1 MDIWIYFIPR
11 ARYSK
16 EIFSITSECRIE
28 NVVENYFPRNKRN
41 NPKGGSFFV
50 WQMSLGTLLLP
61 CIWCPHNTSVCKTW
75 NLFLAEYKKIECR
88 WILWCRAVI
97 CFHVLE
103 SCHPIQTHKS
113 ISFFSFKI
121 RHISENSPNTL
132 RKLSLYI
139 FRCLN
144 RIHHSLEYAKPLLHI
159 SGVTSAV
166 RIKPYRPTDTTEYK
180 CLKYPLSFIFH
191 ILYVPLW

>member
-28 NVVENYFPRNKRN
+28 NMVENYFPWNKRN
-41 NPKGGSFFV
+41 NTKGGSLFV
-50 WQMSLGTLLLP
+50 WQMSLGTLPLP

-75 NLFLAEYKKIECR
+75 NLFLTEYNKIECR
-88 WILWCRAVI
+88 WILLCRAVI

-103 SCHPIQTHKS
+103 SCHRIQTQKS

-121 RHISENSPNTL
+121 CHRSENSPNTL
-132 RKLSLYI
+132 YVSYHFI
-139 FRCLN
+139 
-144 RIHHSLEYAKPLLHI
+144 Y
-159 SGVTSAV
+159 SAV
-166 RIKPYRPTDTTEYK
+166 WIE
-180 CLKYPLSFIFH
+180 FIIHWIRKAFAS
-191 ILYVPLW
+191 YFRR

>member
-28 NVVENYFPRNKRN
+28 NMVENYFPWNKRN
-41 NPKGGSFFV
+41 KPKGGSLFV
-50 WQMSLGTLLLP
+50 WQMSLGTLPLP
-61 CIWCPHNTSVCKTW
+61 RIWCPHNTSVCKTW
-75 NLFLAEYKKIECR
+75 NLFLTEYNKIECR

-103 SCHPIQTHKS
+103 SCHRIQTQKS

-121 RHISENSPNTL
+121 RHRSENSPNTL
-132 RKLSLYI
+132 YVSYHFI
-139 FRCLN
+139 
-144 RIHHSLEYAKPLLHI
+144 YP
-159 SGVTSAV
+159 AV
-166 RIKPYRPTDTTEYK
+166 WIE
-180 CLKYPLSFIFH
+180 FI
-191 ILYVPLW
+191 IP